1 MGIIPAYAGNTFSVT
16 RKAGVW
22 KDHPRVCGEHQKTK
36 LDNTATKGII
46 PAYAGNTT
54 VRAISAQEGRDHPRV
69 CGEHFASNAIPAC
82 AWGSSPRMR
91 GTPSHVLVYDH
102 LIGIIPAYAGNTQC
116 QVGILHSRGDHP
128 RVCGEHMRCGVV
140 EVRDVGSSPRMRGT
154 PCDCLP
160 QAGGLGIIPA
170 YAGNTMGFD
179 SVACQEQDQP
189 RVCGEHSAA
198 SCICSSSSGSSPRMR
213 GTRRNAVRSS
223 DSTGIIPAYAG
234 NTVRGF

>member
-1 MGIIPAYAGNTFSVT
+1 MMTTTGRAGSSPRMRGTPVLHESRTLRGGIIPAYAGNTAT
-16 RKAGVW
+16 GVE
-22 KDHPRVCGEHQKTK
+22 RV
-36 LDNTATKGII
+36 
-46 PAYAGNTT
+46 
-54 VRAISAQEGRDHPRV
+54 
-69 CGEHFASNAIPAC
+69 
-82 AWGSSPRMR
+82 
-91 GTPSHVLVYDH
+91 
-102 LIGIIPAYAGNTQC
+102 
-116 QVGILHSRGDHP
+116 SRNRDHP

-179 SVACQEQDQP
+179 SVACQEQDHP

-234 NTVRGF
+234 NTVS